1 MNVYL
6 YSSKTSKYFKTLPQ
20 FSYLFNQNAFID
32 MVRRSCSQ
40 TAYVICFSAKNNGL
54 IFIVYV
60 YQDKPQSI
68 KILIIFLIK
77 EDSHWNVINN
87 LILP

>member
-6 YSSKTSKYFKTLPQ
+6 YSSKTSKYFKTIPQ

-54 IFIVYV
+54 IFHSLCLPKQTTKH
-60 YQDKPQSI
+60 QDTYHISNQREFS
-68 KILIIFLIK
+68 L
-77 EDSHWNVINN
+77 ECH
-87 LILP
+87 